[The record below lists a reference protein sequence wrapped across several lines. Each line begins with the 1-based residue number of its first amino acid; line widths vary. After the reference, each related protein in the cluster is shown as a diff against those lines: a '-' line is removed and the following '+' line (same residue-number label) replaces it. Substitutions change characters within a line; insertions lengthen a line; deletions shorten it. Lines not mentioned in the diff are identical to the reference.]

1 MWLGFVRNTARKG
14 SFWIAFGLVVHFA
27 AYQYQFLGFSDLFW
41 FRMSAIALVLYA
53 IGTRL
58 MQPGIVTAIFVGLTI
73 NNLAKELFG
82 TPTQFNV
89 YDYYGAAVTVA
100 LIIYEQAKTKTDD
113 SDGHRSISANG
124 R

>member
-1 MWLGFVRNTARKG
+1 
-14 SFWIAFGLVVHFA
+14 
-27 AYQYQFLGFSDLFW
+27 
-41 FRMSAIALVLYA
+41 MSAIALVLYA